1 MTNTSAGWPSSS
13 ADKDPKHIPAVA
25 IRTAK
30 FISLPPQPDICIW
43 LLLASKQLRRIR
55 RVVSGAARVVH
66 RRLTVAV
73 RTHFMGIRLCVFK
86 QANIRW
92 QLLIELPRSQISEIR
107 CGIKRS
113 GHLSVRIPN
122 QVDCRLQLRTG
133 KKTFHQI
140 RGTNANPSLDVQG
153 HWATAVPSTG
163 PDQSEAVKFRPADV
177 NPQSASV
184 RSGPKRG
191 QHVFTVR
198 VAPSK
203 RPL

>member
-30 FISLPPQPDICIW
+30 FISLPSQPDIRIW

-133 KKTFHQI
+133 KK
-140 RGTNANPSLDVQG
+140 
-153 HWATAVPSTG
+153 PSTKSVEPTQIPRWTFKAIG
-163 PDQSEAVKFRPADV
+163 RQQCHLLGRINPRQS
-177 NPQSASV
+177 N
-184 RSGPKRG
+184 SGRR
-191 QHVFTVR
+191 T
-198 VAPSK
+198 
-203 RPL
+203 